1 MIQADVIRSARLL
14 VEREIATHKCPEAA
28 LHTTCS
34 ELAAIYAHA
43 PVAILVVDHD
53 LRVLKANDLA
63 ARFAA
68 RETSDLRGLR
78 PGPAIGCLNALAN
91 PEGCGSG
98 SACRQCPIRA
108 AALDS
113 LRNGVKHDD
122 VETWVPVSI
131 DGRHELRCL
140 LVSTAP
146 MDFGGRKALVCVQDV
161 TERKRSQ
168 EKLLEAHRRTSAIL
182 ESISDGFN
190 AFDRDW
196 RYTYVNAA
204 AARMVHKTTDELL
217 GRNLWELWPQAAA
230 SPFGEAYRRAVAEN
244 IPVQVEA
251 FYPEPLNAWF
261 EVRCYPS
268 PDGLTL
274 FFTDTTERKRGEAK
288 LCDTLRE
295 LQSALAEKTV
305 LLKEVHHRVK
315 NNLAVISSLLS
326 MKAEATGVPDA
337 RLALEESQQRIR
349 SIALI
354 HEHLYGT
361 DHLDRIEFAEYARQL
376 VAELTVAFAAAAR
389 RIVVRVDAEPVEL
402 PVDQAVPCVLILN
415 ELVTNAFK
423 HAFPG
428 QRSGEIEI
436 SFRESAGWLQLGIR
450 DNGAGCP
457 APATFANGKSLGLR
471 IVDILV
477 KQLDGALDRV
487 AAGGGTHFVLR
498 FPSS

>member
-1 MIQADVIRSARLL
+1 MIQAELFRSARVLL
-14 VEREIATHKCPEAA
+14 EREIAAHQRAEAA
-28 LHTTCS
+28 LRTTCS

-43 PVAILVVDHD
+43 PVAILLVDQQ
-53 LRVLKANDLA
+53 LRIEKANDLA
-63 ARFAA
+63 ARFAE
-68 RETSDLRGLR
+68 RETSDLMGLR
-78 PGPAIGCLNALAN
+78 PGPALGCLNALAH
-91 PEGCGSG
+91 PEGCGSS
-98 SACRQCPIRA
+98 SACGQCPIRA
-108 AALDS
+108 TALDS
-113 LRNGVKHDD
+113 LRYGAKHDD
-122 VETWVPVSI
+122 VEAWVPVSI
-131 DGRHELRCL
+131 DGRQELRCL

-146 MDFGGRKALVCVQDV
+146 VDFGGRKAMVCVQDV

-168 EKLLEAHRRTSAIL
+168 ERLEQAHRRTSAIL

-204 AARMVHKTTDELL
+204 AARMVHKTPEELL
-217 GRNLWELWPQAAA
+217 GKNVWELWPKAAA

-274 FFTDTTERKRGEAK
+274 FFTDTTARKRGEDR
-288 LCDTLRE
+288 LRDTLRK

-326 MKAEATGVPDA
+326 MKAEATDVPDA
-337 RLALEESQQRIR
+337 RQALEESQQRIR

-376 VAELTVAFAAAAR
+376 AAELTVAFGAAGRGIA
-389 RIVVRVDAEPVEL
+389 VRVDAEPIDL

-428 QRSGEIEI
+428 QRRGEIEI

-457 APATFANGKSLGLR
+457 SPGSFATGKSLGLG

-477 KQLDGALDRV
+477 KQLDGVLDQV
-487 AAGGGTHFVLR
+487 AGSGTHFVLR
-498 FPSS
+498 FPAG